1 MIASRDYR
9 LTNEIMNLYK
19 QIIWEAF
26 TLLHW
31 YILPTTIYKN
41 VFVFISVNHVKENDD
56 VLNIDFSFK
65 NHIFTLLP

>member
-1 MIASRDYR
+1 
-9 LTNEIMNLYK
+9 MNLYK

-26 TLLHW
+26 TLLQW

-56 VLNIDFSFK
+56 VICK
-65 NHIFTLLP
+65 K

>member
-26 TLLHW
+26 TLLQW

-56 VLNIDFSFK
+56 VICK
-65 NHIFTLLP
+65 T

>member
-41 VFVFISVNHVKENDD
+41 VFVLSLEMIGQFVSVLISG
-56 VLNIDFSFK
+56 
-65 NHIFTLLP
+65 